1 MIDGKTRTCGLIG
14 NPVEHTMSPAIQ
26 NFLADHTGQ
35 NLRYL
40 PYLVE
45 VEELENA
52 VDGAFALN
60 FLGLNVTVPYKS
72 DVIPF
77 LSDIDDLAAQI
88 GAVNTLVRAEEGF
101 KGYNTDMPGL
111 CRAMQSDGACIRGEK
126 VLVLGAGGVARA
138 VALML
143 AREGAKEI
151 RILNRTLSKAEEIAK
166 EVNELEGRQIVISMK
181 TEGWRE
187 LPEGEQYLVIQ
198 ATKVGMFPLV
208 DEVIIS
214 DEAFYKKVKFG
225 YDLIYNPEDTKFMQL
240 VRQAGGKACN
250 GFKMLLYQ
258 GIIAFE
264 LWTGEKISEELAAQT
279 YAYALEQM
287 KH

>member
-45 VEELENA
+45 AEELEGA
-52 VDGAFALN
+52 VEGAFALN
-60 FLGLNVTVPYKS
+60 YLGLNVTVPYKS

-77 LSDIDDLAAQI
+77 LSDIDELASQI
-88 GAVNTLVRAEEGF
+88 GAVNTLVRTKDGF

-111 CRAMQSDGACIRGEK
+111 CRAMQSDGAGIRGEK
-126 VLVLGAGGVARA
+126 GLVLGAGGVARA

-143 AREGAKEI
+143 AREGAREI
-151 RILNRTLSKAEEIAK
+151 RILNRTLSKAEEIAR
-166 EVNELEGRQIVISMK
+166 EVNELEGRQIVIPMK

-187 LPEGEQYLVIQ
+187 LPEGEKYLVIQ

-208 DEVIIS
+208 DEVLIS
-214 DEAFYKKVKFG
+214 DEAFYQKVKFG
-225 YDLIYNPEDTKFMQL
+225 YDLIYNPEDTRFMKL

-264 LWTGEKISEELAAQT
+264 LWTGEKISEELAEET